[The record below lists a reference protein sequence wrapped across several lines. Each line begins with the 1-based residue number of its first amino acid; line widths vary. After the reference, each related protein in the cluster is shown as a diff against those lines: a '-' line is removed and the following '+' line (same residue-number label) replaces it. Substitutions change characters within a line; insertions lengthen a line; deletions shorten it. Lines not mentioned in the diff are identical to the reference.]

1 MNRQVRTSKRVS
13 DALNAWKY
21 IVTNRF
27 DFSCYLLEIL
37 TKMNSGR
44 MQVDNYYRLPKL
56 SVSCLAILFFFY
68 YNGLRRKILLKMR
81 SGIGCAVLSGHCF

>member
-1 MNRQVRTSKRVS
+1 MNRQVRMSKRVS
-13 DALNAWKY
+13 DALSAWKY
-21 IVTNRF
+21 IVINRLNL
-27 DFSCYLLEIL
+27 SCYLLEIL

-81 SGIGCAVLSGHCF
+81 FGIGCVVLSGHCF